1 MKPAFLFGNLKW
13 WSYEII
19 VTWLNSQKRNEYEI
33 INKLFTLIC
42 IWILVL
48 PVGIIE
54 VSTTRKLIFLLYFSS
69 LHDYWPPSTCNS
81 LVHTSWGEMEGC
93 EKGAFLLLKMRKMKN
108 QFKTKNHVNNRL
120 FIDSYVLEYEGLYFS
135 LRGEHIKDKRLH

>member
-1 MKPAFLFGNLKW
+1 
-13 WSYEII
+13 
-19 VTWLNSQKRNEYEI
+19 
-33 INKLFTLIC
+33 
-42 IWILVL
+42 
-48 PVGIIE
+48 
-54 VSTTRKLIFLLYFSS
+54 
-69 LHDYWPPSTCNS
+69 
-81 LVHTSWGEMEGC
+81 MEGC